1 MMMRRS
7 TIHLLALGFMLFLGC
22 AKVEARLSA
31 PSAVTATTLSS
42 SGIELTWTDGDSPLV
57 GFVVERSTDPKR
69 KFKEVDTT
77 DGDVRS
83 YRDHGLASGV
93 TYYYRMRALQEVRS
107 RSGKLRA
114 PRKSRRSK
122 VASATTL
129 PPAPTAPTPVP
140 TATPGGGGLAG
151 EWAQR
156 FGGTGHDIGVAT
168 AVDASGNVVVTGR
181 FTGAANFGG
190 STLTSAGG
198 FDVFLAKYGPDGT
211 HVWSKR
217 FGAAGNDLGEGV
229 AVDADGNVIVVGSFE
244 QTVNFGGG
252 ARTSAGGWDVFVA
265 KYSPAGAHLWSMR
278 FGASESDGGT
288 AVVADANGNVI
299 VGGTFMHT
307 VSFGGPALTT
317 SRAAVTDL
325 FLAKYSPDGTHLWSR
340 SFQSDRKGEVAAV
353 AVDGAGNVALT
364 GFFEGSVS
372 FGGATLWSIQS
383 SRDAFVAKLSAAGT
397 HLWSRSF
404 GDVVA
409 DQGMGVAVDG
419 SGNVL
424 VTGVFGGVV
433 DFGGGVLQ
441 ADAAGDV
448 FVAKYAAPS
457 GAHLWSRAWGGNLS
471 TDTGAGIATD
481 GNDVVVTGSFEGSDT
496 YPADL
501 GGGPVS
507 SAGGRDVFVARYTSA
522 GSPVWSEHFGGPGND
537 DGNGVAVGPRGA
549 VVVTGAFSDTA
560 GLGGRVL
567 TSVGGLDTF
576 LLSLQP

>member
-7 TIHLLALGFMLFLGC
+7 TIYLFAFGLALSLGC
-22 AKVEARLSA
+22 SKVEARLAA
-31 PSAVTATTLSS
+31 PAAVTAAAMSS
-42 SGIELTWTDGDSPLV
+42 SGIALTWADGEAQLV
-57 GFVVERSTDPKR
+57 GFIVERSTDPKR
-69 KFKEVDTT
+69 RFKEVATT

-83 YRDHGLASGV
+83 FTDHGLASGI

-107 RSGKLRA
+107 RSGKLRR

-129 PPAPTAPTPVP
+129 PPAPTSPTPVP

-181 FTGAANFGG
+181 FTGATNLGG
-190 STLTSAGG
+190 STLNSTGG
-198 FDVFLAKYGPDGT
+198 FDAFLAKYGPDGR
-211 HVWSKR
+211 HLWSKR
-217 FGAAGNDLGEGV
+217 FGAAGSDIGEGV
-229 AVDADGNVIVVGSFE
+229 VVDRDGNVIVVGAFE

-252 ARTSAGGWDVFVA
+252 ALTSAGGWDVFVA

-278 FGASESDGGT
+278 FGASETDDGK
-288 AVVADANGNVI
+288 AVAVDADGNVV

-307 VSFGGPALTT
+307 VSFGGSALTT

-325 FLAKYSPDGTHLWSR
+325 FLAKYAPDGTHQWSR
-340 SFQSDRKGEVAAV
+340 SFGSDRKGEVAAV
-353 AVDGAGNVALT
+353 AVDATGNVALT
-364 GFFEGSVS
+364 GFFEGSVN
-372 FGGATLWSIQS
+372 FGGATLWSLES
-383 SRDAFVAKLSAAGT
+383 SRDAFVARMTSAGA

-404 GDVVA
+404 GDVGT
-409 DQGMGVAVDG
+409 DQGRGVAVDG
-419 SGNVL
+419 NGNVL
-424 VTGVFGGVV
+424 VTGMFAGAV
-433 DFGGGVLQ
+433 DFGGGPLQ

-448 FVAKYAAPS
+448 FVAKYAAQ
-457 GAHLWSRAWGGNLS
+457 GGTHLWSRAWGGNLS
-471 TDTGAGIATD
+471 TDTGAGIAVD
-481 GNDVVVTGSFEGSDT
+481 GSDVVVTGSFQSSSA

-501 GGGPVS
+501 GGGPTV
-507 SAGGRDVFVARYTSA
+507 SAGERDVFVAKYTSA
-522 GSPVWSEHFGGPGND
+522 GSPIWAEHFGGPGND
-537 DGNGVAVGPRGA
+537 DGNGVAVGPSGA
-549 VVVTGAFSDTA
+549 VVVTGPFSDTA
-560 GLGGRVL
+560 AFGARML